1 MSGQLFNITYL
12 IIVVAYSI
20 GSLVMIYHIFRFG
33 INTKIA
39 IVSTLAYVVGSI
51 FMLTLLFINLRDILA
66 VVN

>member
-12 IIVVAYSI
+12 IIVLAYII
-20 GSLVMIYHIFRFG
+20 GSLVMIYHIFAFG

-39 IVSTLAYVVGSI
+39 VVSTLAYIVGSI
-51 FMLTLLFINLRDILA
+51 FMLTLLFTNLRDILA